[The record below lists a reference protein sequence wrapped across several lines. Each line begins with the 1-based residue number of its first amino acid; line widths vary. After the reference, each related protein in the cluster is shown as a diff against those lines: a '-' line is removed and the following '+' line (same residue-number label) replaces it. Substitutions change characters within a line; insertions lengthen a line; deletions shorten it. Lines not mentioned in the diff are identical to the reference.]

1 MIKNIER
8 CYDSEKL
15 KSSSSPSFRV
25 ADSFRKEYTIF
36 SAGNRLHF
44 FARRLVGPDVPAAR
58 QLWKGRLPPPKHQEA
73 IEYYQTNTHTKKKR
87 IMWRPKEKK
96 KKINSSLFHAML
108 LCFLFWKREK
118 KKKIFSPLGLCF
130 PSSTDRRRFFRLNC
144 FVFFSFCFSFSNI
157 QFYIFTIFHALVLK

>member
-1 MIKNIER
+1 MLR
-8 CYDSEKL
+8 LEKL

-73 IEYYQTNTHTKKKR
+73 IEYYQTNTHTQKKKNHVTTEG
-87 IMWRPKEKK
+87 KKK

-118 KKKIFSPLGLCF
+118 KKRSFRLSDYVFHLRPIGVGFSRWIVLFSFRFVFHFRIYNFIFS
-130 PSSTDRRRFFRLNC
+130 
-144 FVFFSFCFSFSNI
+144 
-157 QFYIFTIFHALVLK
+157 QYFTL